1 MGPIQTY
8 KLLYSKGNH
17 KQSENKVLEWEKIF
31 ANNIP
36 SKDPM
41 SRIYK
46 ELLQFNNKKREK
58 KGQLNSF

>member
-1 MGPIQTY
+1 MY
-8 KLLYSKGNH
+8 KGH
-17 KQSENKVLEWEKIF
+17 CQESENKVLEWEKIF